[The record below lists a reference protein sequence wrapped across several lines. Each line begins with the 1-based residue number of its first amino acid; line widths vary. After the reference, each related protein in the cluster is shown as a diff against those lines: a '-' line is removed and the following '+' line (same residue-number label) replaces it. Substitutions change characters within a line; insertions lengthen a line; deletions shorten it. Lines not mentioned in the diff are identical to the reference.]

1 MDEYVLINGRPYGG
15 VAILWNRCMTY
26 RVAPVEYS
34 STRICAVIV
43 YLDND
48 DFFLLICVYMPC
60 DDRRRGHNL
69 NEFIDILND
78 ISIICNY
85 ADVNYVCIAGDLNT
99 DLNRSRYQTN
109 ELSRYVDEQ
118 GWLFCINDP
127 CSEVDFTFCSKGF
140 GTRSLIDHFILSD
153 NAMCMLD
160 TYTTID
166 DVNNCSDHVAVK
178 CTFDYAVH
186 LNVISM
192 DGSHDDSPSV
202 GRPAWHNATE
212 NDIRNYKCKLTELLD
227 RVRTPS
233 EALYCTYV
241 NCTNHSDII
250 CTFYDNI
257 MTALVRAC
265 EETIPKSIPSN
276 CKSVPGWSEF
286 VNDYF
291 ITALF
296 WHKIWTENDRP
307 AQGII
312 ADIRRDTR
320 KKYHKACKMAKR
332 HAGLIACNKMAQAIS
347 CNCMGEFWKQT
358 RRFRKHKVNHSKT
371 VDGIEGEH
379 EIAGLF
385 SLKYKELF
393 NAVSYDEEVMTILHK
408 IILMIA

>member
-1 MDEYVLINGRPYGG
+1 
-15 VAILWNRCMTY
+15 
-26 RVAPVEYS
+26 
-34 STRICAVIV
+34 
-43 YLDND
+43 
-48 DFFLLICVYMPC
+48 
-60 DDRRRGHNL
+60 
-69 NEFIDILND
+69 
-78 ISIICNY
+78 
-85 ADVNYVCIAGDLNT
+85 
-99 DLNRSRYQTN
+99 
-109 ELSRYVDEQ
+109 
-118 GWLFCINDP
+118 
-127 CSEVDFTFCSKGF
+127 
-140 GTRSLIDHFILSD
+140 
-153 NAMCMLD
+153 MCMLD

-186 LNVISM
+186 LYVISM
-192 DGSHDDSPSV
+192 DGSHDDSPAV

-332 HAGLIACNKMAQAIS
+332 HAGLIACNKMAQAIR

-358 RRFRKHKVNHSKT
+358 RRFRKHKANHSKT

-379 EIAGLF
+379 EIAA
-385 SLKYKELF
+385 K
-393 NAVSYDEEVMTILHK
+393 VQQVI
-408 IILMIA
+408 